1 MGDMTV
7 GTSTQRMRRYRARR
21 KSEALRAQLVG
32 QGVTASQV
40 AEQELQQLG
49 QLKPIDPTLPAR
61 ERLLQALELLQRARA
76 LLG

>member
-1 MGDMTV
+1 
-7 GTSTQRMRRYRARR
+7 MRRYRARR
-21 KSEALRAQLVG
+21 KSEALSAQLVG